1 VSLNEARKIQNLK
14 SKKEVVKQAIEQF
27 IKYRRQRGILA
38 LEGTID
44 FDPSFD
50 YKAYRKARV
59 I

>member
-1 VSLNEARKIQNLK
+1 MSLNEARKIQNLK